1 MKYGV
6 GPYHIQ
12 PCLDVDVDMVE
23 SKPGHVITS
32 VPVHSYEVGHYWMPG
47 CVVSVLNVSTIPNVN
62 VSGYSIILYHTAC
75 HTVYHN
81 VSYCNISQ
89 SRGYKYRTGKVAL
102 NAIWFKSCKYLHKV
116 ENSW

>member
-23 SKPGHVITS
+23 SKPGRVITS

-62 VSGYSIILYHTAC
+62 VSGYSIILYNTADRQLLVKC
-75 HTVYHN
+75 YDIKMVKLPGG
-81 VSYCNISQ
+81 S
-89 SRGYKYRTGKVAL
+89 
-102 NAIWFKSCKYLHKV
+102 SCRSSSMQLTNKKK
-116 ENSW
+116 